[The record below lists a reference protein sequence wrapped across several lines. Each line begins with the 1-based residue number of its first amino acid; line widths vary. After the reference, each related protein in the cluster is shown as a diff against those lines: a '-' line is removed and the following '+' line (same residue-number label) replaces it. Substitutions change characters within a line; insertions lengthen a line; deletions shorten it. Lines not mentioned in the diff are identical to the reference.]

1 MMEMV
6 ENPMV
11 LYSEPKVRC
20 LCDECGGE
28 IYVGEDYRR
37 FSNLNIV
44 VCSYC
49 ARCGDATDDDGIDW
63 RC

>member
-6 ENPMV
+6 ENPMI

-28 IYVGEDYRR
+28 IYVG
-37 FSNLNIV
+37 NACKPLPNIGV
-44 VCSYC
+44 VICRYC
-49 ARCGDATDDDGIDW
+49 AECGSDADDDIDW